1 MNLRFGLNLSWIFS
15 APGIKLSYPETQVSL
30 IGDHFQSQNQQ
41 LRFVGKFSGPGLKN
55 EVQLN
60 CVAKK

>member
-1 MNLRFGLNLSWIFS
+1 LDFLCT
-15 APGIKLSYPETQVSL
+15 GIKLSYPEAQVSL

-41 LRFVGKFSGPGLKN
+41 LRFVGKFSGPDLKN
-55 EVQLN
+55 KVQLN